1 MNRQRQR
8 EREIQR
14 QRERQQNNDMMTE
27 RENYFFITAGVVKF
41 YPGYFFGSGYFER
54 TVSRPVYREIN
65 LIECQNIIMSFGQY
79 RQM

>member
-14 QRERQQNNDMMTE
+14 QRERQQNDMMTE

-41 YPGYFFGSGYFER
+41 YPGYFFGSGYFLLATGLTLLNAR
-54 TVSRPVYREIN
+54 T
-65 LIECQNIIMSFGQY
+65 
-79 RQM
+79 